1 MKLVNKDQVSHII
14 ITDVT
19 EGVECWYGTFQKY
32 VWMDVDYFKLFWLF
46 TTPSINYN
54 SGFYKDRKREWITND
69 TPLKMKK
76 EHLVID
82 GKVYT
87 KPSIK
92 IFCGKE
98 LIHKEYFPTFV
109 EAKEHVELYYP
120 NCQVIY

>member
-1 MKLVNKDQVSHII
+1 MKLINKDLVSYIV

-19 EGVECWYGTFQKY
+19 EGVECW
-32 VWMDVDYFKLFWLF
+32 DVDYFKLFWLF
-46 TTPSINYN
+46 STPSVNYN